1 VLLAE
6 KISPSKLRIGLA
18 IKLPLNWM
26 KHPFM
31 SSKLIIEN
39 LHEIRII
46 QSLKLE
52 FVYYYPE
59 KSRPEPVED
68 KTSKADVLKQIDAAA
83 EYRAQLQEQK
93 SARIEESKVR
103 RRNIQK
109 TEKAFT
115 HSFNQLHSLM
125 KKVGSQPVTA
135 IEEASQLT
143 ANIAEQM
150 NQQDALSMHM
160 IATAQKDQE
169 NLYYHALNVSTLS
182 MLLARNLKLS
192 TEQIQIVGFGG
203 LFHDIGKL
211 RLPSQILRKKEP
223 LTKPEQNL
231 LNLHTQYGAE
241 LALNLSTFPSEAIN
255 ILMQHHEYMD
265 GSGFPKG
272 LKEADIDP
280 LAKIVAVVNTFD
292 NLCHPGPAQITR
304 SPHTALSYMYRKMK
318 DQLPATELKLLIKM
332 MGIYPPGTMV
342 QLNDERIGMV
352 ITVNSDSLLQPDVML
367 YDADIPRMEA
377 PILTVGQDGLTIE
390 KALKPLQLPAQ
401 VLEYLNPCAKVSY
414 YVQGKQ

>member
-1 VLLAE
+1 MAE
-6 KISPSKLRIGLA
+6 KIAPSKLRIGLA
-18 IKLPLNWM
+18 IKLPVNWM

-31 SSKLIIEN
+31 SSKMVIEN
-39 LHEIRII
+39 QHEIRII
-46 QSLKLE
+46 QSLKLD
-52 FVYYYPE
+52 FVYWYPE
-59 KSRPEPVED
+59 KSRPAPAEE
-68 KTSKADVLKQIDAAA
+68 KASKADVLKQIDEAA
-83 EYRAQLQEQK
+83 EYRAQLQQEK
-93 SARIEESKVR
+93 SARIEESKAR

-109 TEKAFT
+109 TEKAFSQ
-115 HSFNQLHSLM
+115 SFNQLHSLM
-125 KKVGSQPVTA
+125 KKIGSQPVTA

-150 NQQDALSMHM
+150 SQQDALSMHM

-182 MLLARNLKLS
+182 MLLARNLKLAE
-192 TEQIQIVGFGG
+192 EQIQLVGFGA

-241 LALNLSTFPSEAIN
+241 LAQNLSSFPPEAVN

-272 LKEADIDP
+272 LKEASIDP

-292 NLCHPGPAQITR
+292 NLCHPGPGQGIR
-304 SPHTALSYMYRKMK
+304 SPHSALSYMYRKMK

-332 MGIYPPGTMV
+332 MGVYPPGTLV

-352 ITVNSDSLLQPDVML
+352 ITVNSDSLLQPDIML
-367 YDADIPRMEA
+367 YDGDIPRMEA
-377 PILTVGQDGLTIE
+377 PILTMGQDGLAIE
-390 KALKPLQLPAQ
+390 KVLKPQQLPEQ